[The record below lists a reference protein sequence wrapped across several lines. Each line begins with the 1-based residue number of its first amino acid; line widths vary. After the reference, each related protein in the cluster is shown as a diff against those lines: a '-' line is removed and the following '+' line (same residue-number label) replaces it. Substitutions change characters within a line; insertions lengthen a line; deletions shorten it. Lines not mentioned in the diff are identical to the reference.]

1 MNVRRETAANMFAQ
15 ARKLL
20 AGWERSL
27 RNPPVVPGQ
36 TDGRGV
42 PVGEDYEVPE
52 GASVLETLGNEE
64 TVKLR
69 AELAAIASTLE
80 GLAGT

>member
-1 MNVRRETAANMFAQ
+1 MHIRRSMAADQIGA

-20 AGWERSL
+20 SGWERRL
-27 RNPPVVPGQ
+27 RKPPDIVTGR
-36 TDGRGV
+36 DGMGK
-42 PVGEDYEVPE
+42 PTSTEPIPED
-52 GASVLETLGNEE
+52 AMVLQTLGEE
-64 TVKLR
+64 DTIKLR